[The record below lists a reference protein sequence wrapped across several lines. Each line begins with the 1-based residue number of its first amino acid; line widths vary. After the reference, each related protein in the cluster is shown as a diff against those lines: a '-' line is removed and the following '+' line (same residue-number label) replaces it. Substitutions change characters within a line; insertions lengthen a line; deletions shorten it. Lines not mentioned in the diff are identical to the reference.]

1 MGSQVTEKPDILWTD
16 SGNASAKHDPLP
28 NKVLSILR
36 TYLKVTSPSVAYM
49 SANRARCKVKTI
61 QTQPQQSDGL
71 LCTGTVERKTPF

>member
-28 NKVLSILR
+28 SKVLSILR

-49 SANRARCKVKTI
+49 SANM
-61 QTQPQQSDGL
+61 
-71 LCTGTVERKTPF
+71 